1 MKTAARFLFWGTAAL
16 GLHLGAASWVL
27 HDAVGGLES
36 SGDNGDATVTLMSAG
51 QNIVELVAEWET
63 PPEATIVPQLPQFTA
78 PDFASN
84 APMATT
90 EPAPAAPAAPTAPM
104 NELPL
109 PNTPSIATQPS
120 TPQRPPVNTATA
132 DDPRPAARPA
142 NLMERPDPTPQR
154 ATPTPQRPSA
164 PNISQTASGSGGGT
178 NAGATTNSAPAIS
191 NAERA
196 SAMADWGARIR
207 NAVERRKRVPS
218 NARGVT
224 GRVVLTLSISRTGAL
239 QSVSIKQS
247 SGNAALDQA
256 AVTAAQSARYRA
268 APDVLT
274 DSVYS
279 FNLPIAFE

>member
-1 MKTAARFLFWGTAAL
+1 MKTPARFLFWGTTAL
-16 GLHLGAASWVL
+16 GLHLGAASWIL
-27 HDAVGGLES
+27 HDDIVGQMS
-36 SGDNGDATVTLMSAG
+36 SGSDGTATITLVSAG
-51 QNIVELVAEWET
+51 QNIVELVAEWDT
-63 PPEATIVPQLPQFTA
+63 PPDAAITTPMPQFTA
-78 PDFASN
+78 PDFAAN
-84 APMATT
+84 APMTPT
-90 EPAPAAPAAPTAPM
+90 VAPTAPAAPTAPM
-104 NELPL
+104 NVLPL
-109 PNTPSIATQPS
+109 PTAPTIATQPS
-120 TPQRPPVNTATA
+120 TPQRPTVNMATA

-154 ATPTPQRPSA
+154 AAPTPQRPEA
-164 PNISQTASGSGGGT
+164 PNVSQTASGSGGGT
-178 NAGATTNSAPAIS
+178 NAGTTANDAPAIS

-239 QSVSIKQS
+239 QSVAIKQS

-256 AVTAAQSARYRA
+256 AVNAAQSARYRS

-274 DSVYS
+274 DPVYS